1 MFNSPA
7 DNEDSRVL
15 GWSVMLTLIFNENV
29 NGGRNIQTAAHW
41 MWKKGYSWS
50 DPHWSRWRLIGWYIH
65 YTHCISYIH
74 VYMYAQMY
82 FWCHTHR
89 WLSQQ
94 LWFGSVM
101 TSCFNWSRLESS
113 QIRISSRQHGMNS
126 NNANTANRDE
136 LLFPFYWG
144 PHYRL
149 CKATDVFTTGDDI
162 ACPYIYIYISWMK
175 WKTNNMCGFIRTPQN
190 LSHTL

>member
-126 NNANTANRDE
+126 NNANTANTDE

-162 ACPYIYIYISWMK
+162 ACPYIYIYIMDEMK
-175 WKTNNMCGFIRTPQN
+175 DQ
-190 LSHTL
+190 